1 MNAGYAPPPQPAY
14 PPQPAPQPAYPQQQP
29 LQATPAPYAQPNY
42 GYAPQPGYPGAPPPP
57 YPGSPYA
64 PPGAFPVGARVL
76 VQWADGNRYP
86 GVVQQIAPGQSLVGF
101 HDGQQRWVENVYLSS
116 AP

>member
-1 MNAGYAPPPQPAY
+1 MNAGYAPAHPQPPQQQPGY
-14 PPQPAPQPAYPQQQP
+14 PQP

-42 GYAPQPGYPGAPPPP
+42 GYTAPQPGYAGAPPP
-57 YPGSPYA
+57 YQGSPYA
-64 PPGAFPVGARVL
+64 PPGVFPIGARVL

-101 HDGQQRWVENVYLSS
+101 HDGQQRWVENRYLTS